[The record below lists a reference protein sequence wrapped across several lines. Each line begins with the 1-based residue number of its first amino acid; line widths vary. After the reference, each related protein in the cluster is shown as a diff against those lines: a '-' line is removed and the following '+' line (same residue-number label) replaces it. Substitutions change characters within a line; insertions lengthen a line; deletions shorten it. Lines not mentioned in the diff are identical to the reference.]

1 MKCLWFIRTLFYH
14 CPPYLPVLH
23 TVTADPGAHTVFER
37 KVTVCFSNS
46 LPKPACFNR
55 KYLRANHIAHCPSQL
70 CLCVYWP
77 VGFSVKKCN
86 QPEASHNNVVHACEK
101 LSTDQIVGTLFAYKA
116 HHICL
121 LCMSV
126 QQ

>member
-1 MKCLWFIRTLFYH
+1 MKWLWFIRTLFYH
-14 CPPYLPVLH
+14 CSPYLPLLH

-37 KVTVCFSNS
+37 KVTVFEYSNS
-46 LPKPACFNR
+46 FPKPACFNG
-55 KYLRANHIAHCPSQL
+55 KANRIAHCPSQL
-70 CLCVYWP
+70 YLCVYWP
-77 VGFSVKKCN
+77 VGFPVEKCN

-116 HHICL
+116 LHIRL